1 MFVFCMKIC
10 KVVTGSNASFV
21 VNFVVNSR
29 VFADTPKSSPPL
41 MFLSRHESTSQK
53 SVYLGF
59 RDTTRGS
66 QVVGLAQGFS
76 SLLILITKTKTETP
90 GLNRKLSQVFQN
102 KRQKL
107 THNYVAHLNFVFSKH
122 IFHNDLEVKC
132 GSSCLLSLS
141 LKLALN
147 EYQGSMGDHTIEPL
161 FSGLNSLCCRYTT
174 RWSP

>member
-1 MFVFCMKIC
+1 MSVFCMKIC

-59 RDTTRGS
+59 RDTTR
-66 QVVGLAQGFS
+66 VPS
-76 SLLILITKTKTETP
+76 SRLSSGVFISLDFDHKNLETP

-102 KRQKL
+102 KR
-107 THNYVAHLNFVFSKH
+107 
-122 IFHNDLEVKC
+122 
-132 GSSCLLSLS
+132 
-141 LKLALN
+141 
-147 EYQGSMGDHTIEPL
+147 
-161 FSGLNSLCCRYTT
+161 
-174 RWSP
+174 

>member
-1 MFVFCMKIC
+1 MSVFCMKIC

-66 QVVGLAQGFS
+66 QVVG
-76 SLLILITKTKTETP
+76 
-90 GLNRKLSQVFQN
+90 
-102 KRQKL
+102 
-107 THNYVAHLNFVFSKH
+107 
-122 IFHNDLEVKC
+122 
-132 GSSCLLSLS
+132 
-141 LKLALN
+141 
-147 EYQGSMGDHTIEPL
+147 
-161 FSGLNSLCCRYTT
+161 
-174 RWSP
+174 

>member
-1 MFVFCMKIC
+1 MSVFCMKIC

-21 VNFVVNSR
+21 VNFVVSSR

-76 SLLILITKTKTETP
+76 SLLILITKT
-90 GLNRKLSQVFQN
+90 
-102 KRQKL
+102 
-107 THNYVAHLNFVFSKH
+107 
-122 IFHNDLEVKC
+122 
-132 GSSCLLSLS
+132 
-141 LKLALN
+141 
-147 EYQGSMGDHTIEPL
+147 
-161 FSGLNSLCCRYTT
+161 
-174 RWSP
+174 